1 MFPYEIFDS
10 PLENLGSEIVIWDHM
25 GGFDKNL
32 RNPLLDKLE
41 DYCKVNNTTIVVKH
55 DQFFSDT
62 VKKNYPHLRLTTQ
75 YLIRLHN
82 DWAGWFRRYRT
93 HPPIEYKNFICSFN
107 ASGHVGRKL
116 LVAILYRFG
125 YFNPEYSS
133 KHTKFTTDSL
143 DGHLQDLVGEDER
156 FYRKFF
162 IGPDSNDFFQKTINF
177 GHSGAYHNHN
187 LYHLEGK
194 ITNSFLHIVSE
205 TMATSYQPRV
215 TEKFFYSLITRGL
228 FLAYAQ
234 PGWHAHLEK
243 YTGFKKYTKL
253 FDYQFD
259 TIQHPVERL
268 VELMCMV
275 SKFSHLTPYEWHDLY
290 LIEKDTID
298 YNYDWFFS
306 ERYVGR

>member
-1 MFPYEIFDS
+1 M
-10 PLENLGSEIVIWDHM
+10 IWDHM
-25 GGFDKNL
+25 NGFDKNL

-55 DQFFSDT
+55 DQFLSDS
-62 VKKNYPHLRLTTQ
+62 VKKNYP
-75 YLIRLHN
+75 YLKLITHYPIQLHN
-82 DWAGWFRRYRT
+82 DWGNWFRRHRT

-107 ASGHVGRKL
+107 VSEHVGRKL
-116 LVAILYRFG
+116 LMAILHRFG

-133 KHTKFTTDSL
+133 KHTKFTTESL
-143 DGHLQDLVGEDER
+143 DGNLQDLVGEDEK

-162 IGPDSNDFFQKTINF
+162 IGPGSDDFFQKTIKF
-177 GHSGAYHNHN
+177 SYPSLYHNYN
-187 LYHLEGK
+187 LSQLEDK

-205 TMATSYQPRV
+205 TMATSYQPRI
-215 TEKFFYSLITRGL
+215 TEKFFHSLVTRGL

-253 FDYQFD
+253 FDYRFD

-268 VELMCMV
+268 IELMCMV
-275 SKFSHLTPYEWHDLY
+275 SKFSHLTPHEWHDLY
-290 LIEKDTID
+290 LLEKDTID
-298 YNYDWFFS
+298 YNYDRFFS
-306 ERYVGR
+306 EEYVKCIKAHIRAQ